1 MTKPRSLK
9 KGESPTWEV
18 GRKATGLKKNK
29 ALTIRFT
36 EHELQI
42 INETLEK
49 IEGSKSDALLKIIN
63 KIKKIIEIEVEKMIK
78 IREYMEK
85 YKFNFGEGKS
95 NDILMDLQY
104 LVISS
109 KKYPSIWLRI
119 TEEYISLSFMEASNE
134 AVKLCEAMKKKLEFK
149 DGENINTYYLDI
161 FLKKYDYNNYEKEID
176 DILKK
181 IKKVILND
189 EEYSEN
195 YKILF

>member
-63 KIKKIIEIEVEKMIK
+63 KIKKIIEIEVKKMIK

-109 KKYPSIWLRI
+109 KKYSSIWLRI

-181 IKKVILND
+181 IKTVILND